1 MSDDLDLL
9 DELADLAQ
17 EIVHDGVQMFQRA
30 IEEKGLVLTEELL
43 QQFQASVSRSALQ
56 LVAEISFH
64 EYGRFKDMSQ
74 VRYGDKLPPLDAL
87 ESFVKTVGL
96 GQFGRVPGY
105 RGRSV
110 SSINEAA
117 RRIAAAILFSRRKVP
132 VVKKQYQGTW
142 YNSTK
147 MQLINS
153 ARYRLRVR
161 TAEVVTG
168 WYARLMEQT
177 GGE

>member
-1 MSDDLDLL
+1 
-9 DELADLAQ
+9 
-17 EIVHDGVQMFQRA
+17 MFQRA

-56 LVAEISFH
+56 LVAEISFN

-74 VRYGDKLPPLDAL
+74 VRYGDKLPPLEAL

-132 VVKKQYQGTW
+132 VVKKTVQRHLVQQHQDAADQFGTV
-142 YNSTK
+142 SVAG
-147 MQLINS
+147 S
-153 ARYRLRVR
+153 D
-161 TAEVVTG
+161 
-168 WYARLMEQT
+168 
-177 GGE
+177 GGSSQWMVCTIA